1 MCDCVMCMC
10 VAKAKSDIAEKWHE
24 LLRFDEKNHWHWHG
38 MVHAAQCALEM
49 KINVRLS
56 KHPACVGPGH
66 CCYRVGPIRFHAG
79 WRKTHSWTRVSLVLL
94 GLVVQVFCVV
104 CIISVSLVCLDYFA
118 KSLASQAVCND
129 AYIVE
134 EYISTKRHSCMTM
147 H

>member
-49 KINVRLS
+49 KVNVRLS

-79 WRKTHSWTRVSLVLL
+79 WRKTHS
-94 GLVVQVFCVV
+94 
-104 CIISVSLVCLDYFA
+104 
-118 KSLASQAVCND
+118 
-129 AYIVE
+129 
-134 EYISTKRHSCMTM
+134 
-147 H
+147 